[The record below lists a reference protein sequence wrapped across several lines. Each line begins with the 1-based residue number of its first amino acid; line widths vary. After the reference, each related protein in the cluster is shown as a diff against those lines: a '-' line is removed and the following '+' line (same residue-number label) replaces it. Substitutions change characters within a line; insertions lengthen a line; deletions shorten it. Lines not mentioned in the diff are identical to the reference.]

1 MHCKHQTSLLST
13 QLPFWTCI
21 VTLVRKKDDE
31 KHCFLELFGFKGR
44 RRQHCNTWEG
54 TWIELRR
61 RSCCCANQPPPR
73 RTRRRARRHPQPA
86 GSPQFSPVLAKAGS
100 PSRQLC
106 NFSSRQLVWRALVAG
121 AARAAGP
128 AQSDRSR
135 FWSRSHPQLWSAHT
149 TEVIFY
155 LYYKAFRST
164 ILLCNTRIA
173 ILFGKITYFFGGFG
187 GSQKQYTHYNSSYH
201 K

>member
-1 MHCKHQTSLLST
+1 MNLYFC
-13 QLPFWTCI
+13 PI
-21 VTLVRKKDDE
+21 VRKKDNE
-31 KHCFLELFGFKGR
+31 EHCFLELFGFKGR
-44 RRQHCNTWEG
+44 RRQRCNTWEG

-106 NFSSRQLVWRALVAG
+106 NFSSRQHAWRAL
-121 AARAAGP
+121 AALRARPG
-128 AQSDRSR
+128 
-135 FWSRSHPQLWSAHT
+135 QLNQTGRVFGRGLIHNYGLLT

-173 ILFGKITYFFGGFG
+173 IRSAK
-187 GSQKQYTHYNSSYH
+187 
-201 K
+201 